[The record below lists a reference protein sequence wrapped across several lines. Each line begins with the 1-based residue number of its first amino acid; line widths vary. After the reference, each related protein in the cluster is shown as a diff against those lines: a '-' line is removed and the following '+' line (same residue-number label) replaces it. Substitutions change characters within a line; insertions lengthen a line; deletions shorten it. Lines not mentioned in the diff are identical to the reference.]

1 MALNNQR
8 DKRSKEIALALRIFA
23 TGSMQ
28 AFAQPTNVDMS
39 NRLIC
44 FNIQSLGEQLKP
56 VAMLSMLEYINTA
69 VMSNERNDPK
79 AATWVYFDEIYLLL
93 RDSLSANFLYTSWK
107 RFRKYNAYATG
118 ITQNVQDC
126 LTNDTAYAMLANSE
140 FVVML
145 RQTKDIDSVVELYGL
160 SEPQRKYLLLA
171 QPGEGIIKMGNSLI
185 PFNNPQPKDT
195 KTYKLLT
202 TKPGEI
208 SDVAARTGNTA
219 KSTARMSYRKFRAM
233 QEKRKNLTLQGSTQS
248 ASKPTEKEK
257 VTVPTQTER
266 REMFKKQRFRQK
278 AIAAKTPAPQAPVPS
293 SATPAP
299 PPCRVQMQQRLKRQH
314 LTREAVRRY
323 LQKQTAAT
331 AAGNTAPIVTH
342 APKLP
347 TSSNKQATVEAI
359 SRGVHYIAAK
369 IKALLSQTVRRAA
382 GSLLALLGAGG
393 VVLLLA
399 MVIGAA
405 AAVIGSPM
413 GILFADESGEP
424 NSIPIAEIVAETNA
438 DFGTAINDIVSAHPE
453 SFHERMR

>member
-1 MALNNQR
+1 MREEEDNIIGYIEYLSDDGKIIGYVTPFTDVDKFRKEILKAAEVGMPITPVVFPDKLDKSLGLPRDIYWPGGFRKEKRHTYPYEIYQTNNRNFVFRNYAYAKTRMKAADYKLVYSGQMERWDEPEDIYIAHNQSNRPNKPLMESHYTAPCPTIKDLWMALNNQR

-202 TKPGEI
+202 TKPGE
-208 SDVAARTGNTA
+208 
-219 KSTARMSYRKFRAM
+219 M
-233 QEKRKNLTLQGSTQS
+233 E
-248 ASKPTEKEK
+248 
-257 VTVPTQTER
+257 
-266 REMFKKQRFRQK
+266 
-278 AIAAKTPAPQAPVPS
+278 
-293 SATPAP
+293 
-299 PPCRVQMQQRLKRQH
+299 
-314 LTREAVRRY
+314 
-323 LQKQTAAT
+323 
-331 AAGNTAPIVTH
+331 
-342 APKLP
+342 
-347 TSSNKQATVEAI
+347 
-359 SRGVHYIAAK
+359 
-369 IKALLSQTVRRAA
+369 
-382 GSLLALLGAGG
+382 
-393 VVLLLA
+393 
-399 MVIGAA
+399 
-405 AAVIGSPM
+405 
-413 GILFADESGEP
+413 
-424 NSIPIAEIVAETNA
+424 
-438 DFGTAINDIVSAHPE
+438 
-453 SFHERMR
+453 